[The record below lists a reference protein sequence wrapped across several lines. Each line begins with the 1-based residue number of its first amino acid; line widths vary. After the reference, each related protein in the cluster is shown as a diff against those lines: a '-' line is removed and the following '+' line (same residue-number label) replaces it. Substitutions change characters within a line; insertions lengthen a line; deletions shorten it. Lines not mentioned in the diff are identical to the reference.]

1 MKRIPGRKTT
11 SSRAATTAGLAMAL
25 VALLAG
31 CVGIPTSGPVQRGEP
46 VLEESGPIFPVV
58 SAGPLPGD
66 SPVDI
71 VRGFLN
77 AQAAGFSDTL
87 QLGVARQFLSDSVR
101 NTWDPLKQA
110 VVYTSTS
117 SPDIQLT
124 RDRTVRVG
132 VVVAGTLDPGGQ
144 FSEVS
149 AGTNRDIGFGLE
161 KDAGRQWRIST
172 LDDGLLVS
180 KSDFDTLYRE
190 TLIYFPSLD
199 GAYLVPDVRWFSNRS
214 VGTQATQAVR
224 AILGGPSPFLRDSAT
239 TVVSV
244 GVKLASEAVT
254 VTPDGIAQVNLSI
267 EEKAA
272 TPNKRALLKLQ
283 LQAAFAQLP
292 TIKAVQIL
300 VGGVELSAP
309 DPPQLSGD
317 ALPGTIPW
325 AIAGGRLVRIEGNP
339 PAPVAVPGVNLS
351 TIPEPSDPAIGYQNG
366 GLIVV
371 LSMGQNLV
379 YVPADGTPPRT
390 LFPGHH
396 LVPPSVDRLDWAWT
410 AEAQSRGTIVAAR
423 QNGRVMRMKA
433 DWLDGRSVRS
443 LRVSRDGSRMVIVSA
458 SPVGV
463 AEVDVVAIVRRGGI
477 PQRIGEPLP
486 IGATLTGAVSAAW
499 VDEASVAVLG
509 RAGVHA
515 DLGVYL
521 VPIGGPTQLLLARP
535 DAVALA
541 AGRGE
546 RALYVANAAG
556 ALFVSNTTSWTAFT
570 TGVRFPTFPG

>member
-46 VLEESGPIFPVV
+46 VLEEPGPIFPVV

-124 RDRTVRVG
+124 GDRTVRVG

-199 GAYLVPDVRWFSNRS
+199 GAVPRPGRPLVLQPERRDAGDPS
-214 VGTQATQAVR
+214 
-224 AILGGPSPFLRDSAT
+224 GPRD
-239 TVVSV
+239 
-244 GVKLASEAVT
+244 
-254 VTPDGIAQVNLSI
+254 
-267 EEKAA
+267 
-272 TPNKRALLKLQ
+272 
-283 LQAAFAQLP
+283 
-292 TIKAVQIL
+292 
-300 VGGVELSAP
+300 
-309 DPPQLSGD
+309 
-317 ALPGTIPW
+317 
-325 AIAGGRLVRIEGNP
+325 
-339 PAPVAVPGVNLS
+339 
-351 TIPEPSDPAIGYQNG
+351 
-366 GLIVV
+366 
-371 LSMGQNLV
+371 
-379 YVPADGTPPRT
+379 PRRT
-390 LFPGHH
+390 F
-396 LVPPSVDRLDWAWT
+396 
-410 AEAQSRGTIVAAR
+410 
-423 QNGRVMRMKA
+423 
-433 DWLDGRSVRS
+433 
-443 LRVSRDGSRMVIVSA
+443 
-458 SPVGV
+458 
-463 AEVDVVAIVRRGGI
+463 
-477 PQRIGEPLP
+477 PLP
-486 IGATLTGAVSAAW
+486 A
-499 VDEASVAVLG
+499 
-509 RAGVHA
+509 
-515 DLGVYL
+515 
-521 VPIGGPTQLLLARP
+521 
-535 DAVALA
+535 
-541 AGRGE
+541 
-546 RALYVANAAG
+546 
-556 ALFVSNTTSWTAFT
+556 
-570 TGVRFPTFPG
+570 